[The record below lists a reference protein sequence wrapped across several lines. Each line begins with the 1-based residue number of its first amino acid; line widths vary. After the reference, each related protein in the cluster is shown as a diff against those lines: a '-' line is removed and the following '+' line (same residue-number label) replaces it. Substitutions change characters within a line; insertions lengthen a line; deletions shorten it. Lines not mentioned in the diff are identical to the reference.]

1 MCQIFTPI
9 PHRTFSDAQKAIF
22 KGVQFSWKF
31 VGPIKDHSLQKITIC
46 RGMRVF
52 VNVYGIY

>member
-1 MCQIFTPI
+1 MDLLINKI
-9 PHRTFSDAQKAIF
+9 
-22 KGVQFSWKF
+22 KF
-31 VGPIKDHSLQKITIC
+31 VVPIKDHSLQKISIY